1 VSVYYVDAEEE
12 NGLTLLLESTPT
24 ERAAQVAYW
33 LANGKR
39 LTTADVAESLQIS
52 QRTAQRLFT
61 AVSRVLPVYR
71 DEGGYW
77 MVAEE
82 TTVRISIY

>member
-1 VSVYYVDAEEE
+1 
-12 NGLTLLLESTPT
+12 LTLLLESTPT
-24 ERAAQVAYW
+24 ERAAQVTYW

-61 AVSRVLPVYR
+61 SVSRVLPVYR
-71 DEGGYW
+71 DDSGYW
-77 MVAEE
+77 MIED
-82 TTVRISIY
+82 TVTISIY